1 MSLHNLS
8 ALTWKPSFVSQVPGF
23 LRAGSAAARRWGTT
37 IVEDATRA
45 NRIAVLLFASAV
57 FFAFSLAAFFFSLPA
72 QSAAA
77 EGRPAFASASMP
89 AAAAAATGSSLWPL
103 EIHIANNGLILLRS
117 ARVVSISGSTL
128 TVSTAWGS
136 SDFTWTVQTNAT
148 RFETRD
154 FGTRFLNRDGKKSS
168 LANIQEGDLVTITGA
183 LDPAAQE
190 PVIKADSVRNLE

>member
-89 AAAAAATGSSLWPL
+89 AAAAAAGSSLWPL

-136 SDFTWTVQTNAT
+136 SDFIWTVQTNAT

-168 LANIQEGDLVTITGA
+168 LANIQEGDKVTITGA

>member
-89 AAAAAATGSSLWPL
+89 AAAAAAGSSLWPL

-168 LANIQEGDLVTITGA
+168 LANIQEGDKVTITGA

>member
-72 QSAAA
+72 QRAGGVYKW
-77 EGRPAFASASMP
+77 EYPYGQYGM
-89 AAAAAATGSSLWPL
+89 
-103 EIHIANNGLILLRS
+103 GLIRLYLDR
-117 ARVVSISGSTL
+117 A
-128 TVSTAWGS
+128 
-136 SDFTWTVQTNAT
+136 DQ
-148 RFETRD
+148 RD
-154 FGTRFLNRDGKKSS
+154 PF
-168 LANIQEGDLVTITGA
+168 
-183 LDPAAQE
+183 
-190 PVIKADSVRNLE
+190 